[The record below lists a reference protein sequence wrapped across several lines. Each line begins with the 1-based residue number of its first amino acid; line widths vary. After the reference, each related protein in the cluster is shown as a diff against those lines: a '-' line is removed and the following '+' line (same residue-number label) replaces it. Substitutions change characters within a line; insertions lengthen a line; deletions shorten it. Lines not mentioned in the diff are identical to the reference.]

1 MMAILHTIK
10 NLKMINVKKIDNYF
24 FYENINHYINAMT
37 GHRPNGEQSQDFLST
52 MHTMIDDLDTI
63 SPHIDEHTYLR
74 LVNGLQRLYN
84 IHNSSN
90 QSPSSIREP
99 INQGNQNRL
108 RENLLDNNEVEITRI
123 LAQHYGRV
131 YDSSGAL
138 ISNEPY
144 PINDTINVINSD
156 ANTISDANVMIR
168 NDDIIIDN
176 NNNNNNYDS
185 LNQALFRENARISY
199 TALYTNAYDYW
210 NQVIPRTNIIA
221 R

>member
-1 MMAILHTIK
+1 
-10 NLKMINVKKIDNYF
+10 
-24 FYENINHYINAMT
+24 MT
-37 GHRPNGEQSQDFLST
+37 GHRPDTEQSQEFLST

-63 SPHIDEHTYLR
+63 SSAIDEHTYLR

-84 IHNSSN
+84 IHNSSK

-99 INQGNQNRL
+99 MNQRNRFRL
-108 RENLLDNNEVEITRI
+108 RENFQDNNEVEITRI
-123 LAQHYGRV
+123 LAQHYGRI
-131 YDSSGAL
+131 YDISGV
-138 ISNEPY
+138 
-144 PINDTINVINSD
+144 PINDDVTTINSDANVINSD
-156 ANTISDANVMIR
+156 ANVINSDANVINSDANVMIR
-168 NDDIIIDN
+168 NDDIIIDNNNN